1 MKSLWPLLL
10 FTSVT
15 VWGQGE
21 VIDLPETSGESIT
34 NPAIMVGADLLWPGG
49 SSGYN
54 LTGSGVTLG
63 QWEAYLSGNAQANT
77 SGFSGRLTNMDTSG
91 NSSHATHV
99 AKFMALGSGDSGV
112 AYSSE
117 VLVFDLGSGTSDWA
131 PEMEAQANLLLTT
144 ANLSYARSGGWISA
158 SSNQWYGVDN
168 ISITEDYNFGRYGE
182 GARSLDSLAAL
193 HPYFLPVKAAG
204 NTRGITGITS
214 PNYLIWHYDT
224 GSETWSQVT
233 YSGSPPAAN
242 GSSGYDCLPNN
253 STGKNSLVIGACT
266 NTGSRYS
273 SPSDVVLSANSSTG
287 PTDDGRIKPDLV
299 APAVGGYTSY
309 SAPIVTG
316 IIGLVQEY
324 YHTQTGHYLAAAAV
338 RGLLCHTASEAG
350 SNAGPDYQMGW
361 GLVDAEAA
369 IDLMASDKHLYVS
382 PILSQGDSVKI
393 KFYAD
398 GSTNVKLTLT
408 WNDPKGTSPALTW
421 SASDLD
427 NSTAILVNDLD
438 FRLYNGSSLEAS
450 PYTLDP
456 ASPSAAASTGDNTR
470 DNIERI
476 DAGTLVAGWYE
487 VRIGHK
493 GTLSGDQKFH
503 LWLEGGESVSFSS
516 GSWSLSPSSW
526 TGTEWVTVED
536 VSNTAELSGNH
547 TVGTLIVKPG
557 ARLKMNT
564 GLLTCL
570 GPVILESSSA
580 GDGQLKGRV
589 KGEVVNHTYISS
601 HNAYRHITQPV
612 KTTVEEWVF
621 GQMTRAQMQGSSSP
635 SVWKWDAT
643 TPQWTAATSTDS
655 TRGLGMALFM
665 GSSSGYSFSNLP
677 LTLEGRGEYR
687 YENQNIT
694 LEKDSDNDPGNGNEG
709 WNLLANPY
717 TAPLDWDAIVS
728 DNSGV
733 TSGYYYTWEAG
744 ASAYAT
750 SDGSS
755 HTLNAHGYIP
765 KGQAVFIYAP
775 STSSGTLAL
784 DTSHVQFK
792 SGNVFKS
799 TSDAL
804 RIKWES
810 SDRWDDCLVLFSPQ
824 SQSGIDFSEDAI
836 KKEYTYGISTWGRNA
851 NNIEALSIDCRPN
864 SNDLPIPLWIKSED
878 AGFWSFT
885 PSSVS
890 GIRYFLESPQSKM
903 EVFPNTQY
911 PIHPQTSDRNWVLHI
926 VQPHIGMAENP
937 SEENPIGRV
946 PSVSWSNGVLITYGV
961 TGPFYIIS
969 SGGKMVHRG
978 VLRDEKYPLPT
989 LSAGVYQLITQSGKA
1004 FSLVVP
1010 NL

>member
-1 MKSLWPLLL
+1 
-10 FTSVT
+10 
-15 VWGQGE
+15 
-21 VIDLPETSGESIT
+21 
-34 NPAIMVGADLLWPGG
+34 MVGANLLWPGG

-63 QWEAYLSGNAQANT
+63 QWEAFLSSNAQANT
-77 SGFSGRLTNMDTSG
+77 SGFSGRLSNMDTSG
-91 NSSHATHV
+91 ISAHATHV
-99 AKFMALGSGDSGV
+99 AKFMARGNGDSGV
-112 AYSSE
+112 AYGSE
-117 VLVFDLGSGTSDWA
+117 VLVYDLGSGTSDWA
-131 PEMEAQANLLLTT
+131 PEMNAQANLLLTT

-158 SSNQWYGVDN
+158 SSNQWSGVDN

-193 HPYFLPVKAAG
+193 HPYFLPVKAVG

-224 GSETWSQVT
+224 GSKTWSQVT

-253 STGKNSLVIGACT
+253 STGKNSLVVGACT

-273 SPSDVVLSANSSTG
+273 SPLDVVLSTNSSTG

-299 APAVGGYTSY
+299 APAVGGYSSY

-350 SNAGPDYQMGW
+350 SNTGPDYQMGW

-369 IDLMASDKHLYVS
+369 IDLMASEKHLYVS
-382 PILSQGDSVKI
+382 PILTQGDSVKI

-398 GSTNVKLTLT
+398 GSTNIRLTLT

-421 SASDLD
+421 TASDLD
-427 NSTAILVNDLD
+427 NSTSMLVNDLD
-438 FRLYNGSSLEAS
+438 FRLYSGSSLQAS

-476 DAGTLVAGWYE
+476 DAGTLSAGWYE
-487 VRIGHK
+487 IRIGHK

-516 GSWSLSPSSW
+516 GSWSLSPGSW
-526 TGTEWVTVED
+526 TGTEWVTIED

-547 TVGTLIVKPG
+547 TVGTLVVKPG
-557 ARLKMNT
+557 ARLKMTT
-564 GLLTCL
+564 GLLTSL
-570 GPVILESSSA
+570 GPVVLESSSS
-580 GDGQLKGRV
+580 GDGQLKGQI
-589 KGEVVNHTYISS
+589 KGEVINHTYISS

-612 KTTVEEWVF
+612 KTTAQDWVL
-621 GQMTRAQMQGSSSP
+621 GQMKRAQMQGSSSP
-635 SVWKWDAT
+635 SVWKWNAST
-643 TPQWTAATSTDS
+643 AQWTAATSTDS
-655 TRGLGMALFM
+655 TRGLGLAVFF
-665 GSSSGYSFSNLP
+665 GTSSGYSFSNLP

-687 YENQNIT
+687 YENQNVT
-694 LEKDSDNDPGNGNEG
+694 LQKDSDNDPGNGSAG

-717 TAPLDWDAIVS
+717 TAHLNWDAIVS

-733 TSGYYYTWEAG
+733 TSGYFYTWEAG
-744 ASAYAT
+744 SSAYAT
-750 SDGSS
+750 SNGSS

-765 KGQAVFIYAP
+765 KGQAVFVYAP

-792 SGNVFKS
+792 SGNVFKGA
-799 TSDAL
+799 SDAL

-810 SDRWDDCLVLFSPQ
+810 PNRWDDCLVLFSAQAQP
-824 SQSGIDFSEDAI
+824 GIDFSEDAI
-836 KKEYTYGISTWGRNA
+836 KKDFNYGISTWGRNA
-851 NNIEALSIDCRPN
+851 NNIEALCIDYRPKSPN
-864 SNDLPIPLWIKSED
+864 LSIPLWIKSED
-878 AGFWSFT
+878 AGYWSFSN
-885 PSSVS
+885 SSGS
-890 GIRYFLESPQSKM
+890 EYRYFLESPQVRM

-911 PIHPQTSDRNWVLHI
+911 PINPHNSDRNWVLHI
-926 VQPHIGMAENP
+926 VQSNIGIAENP
-937 SEENPIGRV
+937 PESPPCERV
-946 PSVSWSNGVLITYGV
+946 PFVSWSNGVLTTYGV
-961 TGPFYIIS
+961 TGPFYVIS
-969 SGGKMVHRG
+969 SSGKIVYKG
-978 VLRDEKYPLPT
+978 VFTEEEYPLHHIP
-989 LSAGVYQLITQSGKA
+989 SGVYQLITEWGMALSFVIA
-1004 FSLVVP
+1004 IR
-1010 NL
+1010 